1 MRHALLSARQPG
13 LSRRRG
19 WQRRLRLLLRVGAWV
34 LAIGLCKLLVHHLG
48 LEVITINPLFSA
60 LVAST
65 VFLLG
70 FLLNGVLS
78 DFKESEK
85 LPGEIAT
92 SLQTLQLEITAIP
105 LHHPGSVVTP
115 HARAVAEFGG
125 QILRW
130 LHNGLSS
137 AQLRLAYG
145 RCHALVAEAST
156 LQRSST
162 LQGRLMGE
170 MAALLRAIHRIEAIR
185 ETSFVPLVYWLALT
199 GITLLCG
206 GLVFAVSEQISEAF
220 FFVCVIAF
228 LLLFLLH
235 LIDDLD
241 NPFGS
246 GDADSAEDVSLAV
259 LATVVAELE
268 AATGGQAG

>member
-1 MRHALLSARQPG
+1 M
-13 LSRRRG
+13 
-19 WQRRLRLLLRVGAWV
+19 
-34 LAIGLCKLLVHHLG
+34 LAIGLSKLLVHRLG

-92 SLQTLQLEITAIP
+92 ALQTLSLEIQAIER
-105 LHHPGSVVTP
+105 HHPGACVTA
-115 HARAVAEFGG
+115 HLQALAELGSQMVG
-125 QILRW
+125 W
-130 LHNGLSS
+130 LHGRIPTERIRQ
-137 AQLRLAYG
+137 AHD
-145 RCHALVAEAST
+145 RCHGSIAAAST
-156 LQRSST
+156 LLRSST

-170 MAALLRAIHRIEAIR
+170 MATLLRTINRIETIR
-185 ETSFVPLVYWLALT
+185 ETSFVPLVYWLAYAGT
-199 GITLLCG
+199 ALLCG
-206 GLVFAVSEQISEAF
+206 GLVFAVSEHITEAF

-241 NPFGS
+241 NPFGM
-246 GDADSAEDVSLAV
+246 ADSRSAEDVSLEV
-259 LATVVAELE
+259 LETTVQLLTIQASRS
-268 AATGGQAG
+268 GG